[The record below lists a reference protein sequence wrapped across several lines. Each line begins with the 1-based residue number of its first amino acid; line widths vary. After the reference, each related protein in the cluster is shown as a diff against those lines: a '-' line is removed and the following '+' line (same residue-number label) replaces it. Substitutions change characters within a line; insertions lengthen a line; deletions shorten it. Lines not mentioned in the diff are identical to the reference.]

1 MPKLPSTNAIVQ
13 WSEEILKDPRF
24 QENELRPYFERLQK
38 EYTHLLRQLDR
49 VARISDGYQQTLM
62 ERNELLNQAAHH
74 DALTGLSNRRDM
86 VDRLHREVHSAA
98 RHGYTFSVILC
109 DIDRFKEVNDT
120 FGHKAG
126 DTVLKQVAQTVVATI
141 RSEDV
146 CGRWGGEEFLI
157 LLPHTGEEQGCGVAE
172 KIRIAMAE
180 QETVFD
186 GHTIRCTI
194 SAGVAGYH
202 HGDDIDAVIRTA
214 DTRMYEAKQLGRNQ
228 VGMPPDH

>member
-1 MPKLPSTNAIVQ
+1 MSKSRPANAIVK
-13 WSEEILKDPRF
+13 WSEEILNDTRF
-24 QENELRPYFERLQK
+24 QENELRSHFVKLQK
-38 EYTHLLRQLDR
+38 EYVRLLRQMDR
-49 VARISDGYQQTLM
+49 VSRISDGYQQTLL

-74 DALTGLSNRRDM
+74 DALTELSNRRDM

-98 RHGYTFSVILC
+98 RYGYTFSVILC
-109 DIDRFKEVNDT
+109 DIDHFKQVNDS

-126 DTVLKQVAQTVVATI
+126 DTVLKHVAQTAVATI

-157 LLPHTGEEQGCGVAE
+157 LLPHTEEKQAIGVAE
-172 KIRIAMAE
+172 KIRAAMEE
-180 QETVFD
+180 QETICD

-228 VGMPPDH
+228 IGNAPDH